1 MAFAR
6 RHECPLYKLVPDGA
20 TARRVSRCGGA
31 SETLFIRGS
40 ECSFP
45 CNVSRESSKFGSSA
59 ASAGKA
65 RITMKTD
72 TSRTALRSLLVGEA
86 QAEKLKAESLDMPSV
101 TLSQRQL
108 CDIELLMNGGFTPL
122 DGFMD
127 REAYSHVLEHM
138 RLPGGELWPV
148 PVTLDVEREF
158 ARTIEPGA
166 RIALRDQEGLILAVL
181 EVSDIW
187 EPDKRAEAQQVYGTA
202 SERHPGVRHLF
213 DRIGPVY
220 VGGHVLGIQL
230 PTHYDYQEL
239 RHSPQE
245 LSRFF
250 ERLGWRRVIAF
261 HTNRPMHKRERELTL
276 RAARQAR
283 GHLLL
288 HPAVGV
294 TMHRDLSHFARIKCY
309 QEILRHYPRQLAAL
323 SLLPLATRGAGPREA
338 LWHAIIRSNFGC
350 TDFIVEPDHANPP
363 RSASAGSGEF
373 YSSGAAQELAREYE
387 SELGISILAADRLAY
402 SPKARCYVPVEGGAT
417 AEENTVTFGDSDL
430 AARISNE
437 EEVPG
442 WFTYPEVVET
452 LRAVYPPPR
461 EQGITLFFTGLSG
474 SGKSTLAKI
483 MYGKFIEEGRRSVT
497 LLDGD
502 IVRHHLSSELGFSKT
517 HRDINVRRIG
527 FVASEITKNRGVA
540 ICAPIAPYA
549 GTRRDVREM
558 VEAHGAMIE
567 IHVCT
572 PLAVCE
578 ARDRKGLY
586 AKARKGMIPE
596 FTGISDPYEEPQ
608 HPEITIDTTNLS
620 PMQAAQEIFLYLFA
634 NGFLDPRT

>member
-1 MAFAR
+1 M
-6 RHECPLYKLVPDGA
+6 G
-20 TARRVSRCGGA
+20 
-31 SETLFIRGS
+31 
-40 ECSFP
+40 
-45 CNVSRESSKFGSSA
+45 
-59 ASAGKA
+59 
-65 RITMKTD
+65 TD
-72 TSRTALRSLLVGEA
+72 TTRTALRPLLVGEA
-86 QAEKLKAESLDMPSV
+86 EAEKLKRESLDMPSV

-108 CDIELLMNGGFTPL
+108 CDIELMMNGGFTPL

-127 REAYSHVLEHM
+127 RESYTRVLESM
-138 RLPGGELWPV
+138 RLPGGELWPI
-148 PVTLDVEREF
+148 PVTLDVEPEF
-158 ARTIEPGA
+158 ARKIDPES

-181 EVSDIW
+181 DVCAIW
-187 EPDKRAEAQQVYGTA
+187 EPDKRVEAQRVYGTT
-202 SERHPGVRHLF
+202 SECHPGVRHLHE
-213 DRIGPVY
+213 RIGNVY
-220 VGGHVLGIQL
+220 VGGRVLGIQL

-239 RHSPQE
+239 RHSPRE

-250 ERLGWRRVIAF
+250 DRLGWRRVIAF
-261 HTNRPMHKRERELTL
+261 HTSRPMHKRERELTL
-276 RAARQAR
+276 HAARQVR

-309 QEILRHYPRQLAAL
+309 QEILRHYPQQLAAL

-338 LWHAIIRSNFGC
+338 LWHAIIRRNFGC
-350 TDFIVEPDHANPP
+350 TDFIVETDHASPP
-363 RSASAGSGEF
+363 HSASTDSEEL
-373 YSSGAAQELAREYE
+373 YSSRAAQELAREHE
-387 SELGISILAADRLAY
+387 SELGIAILPADRLGY
-402 SPKARCYVPVEGGAT
+402 SPKARRYVPVGNGEAP
-417 AEENTVTFGDSDL
+417 EEDTVPFGDSDL

-442 WFTYPEVVET
+442 WFTYPEVIDT
-452 LRAVYPPPR
+452 LRTVYPPPR

-502 IVRHHLSSELGFSKT
+502 IVRHHLSNELGFSKA

-527 FVASEITKNRGVA
+527 FVASEITKNGGVA

-572 PLAVCE
+572 PLEVCE

-586 AKARKGMIPE
+586 AKARKGIIPE
-596 FTGISDPYEEPQ
+596 FTGISAPYEEPA
-608 HPEITIDTTNLS
+608 HPEITIDTTDLT

-634 NGFLDPRT
+634 KGYLDPKS